1 MKNKHFI
8 IFFALVSVIMIIGGY
23 KLDQGGTT
31 LVGVIFGMFALG
43 CAKLTIKRR

>member
-8 IFFALVSVIMIIGGY
+8 IFFALVSVMMIIGGY
-23 KLDQGGTT
+23 INDQGGTT

-43 CAKLTIKRR
+43 CAKLTIERR